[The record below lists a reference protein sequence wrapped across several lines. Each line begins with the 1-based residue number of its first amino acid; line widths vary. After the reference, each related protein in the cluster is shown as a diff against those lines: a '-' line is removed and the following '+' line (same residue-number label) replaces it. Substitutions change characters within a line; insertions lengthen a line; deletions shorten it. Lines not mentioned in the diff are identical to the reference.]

1 MTRKYRE
8 QKVLRQDSLS
18 NQVGEYRPRLRN
30 NPSGVRVISSSHL
43 VRSPPKL
50 SAMPRT
56 TYLLHSIIAIGITL
70 APVPLLAAEVDLAG
84 YEFFEKKIRPVLVEQ
99 CFECHSKG
107 AKKIGGGLLLDTKAG
122 LAAGGESG
130 PAVVAG
136 NPKGSLLVQ
145 ALKYDGLEMPPKK
158 PLPESVVADFTKWI
172 AMGAADPREAAAGET
187 TAGLSLEDGR
197 QFWSFR
203 PITNPSPPAVKD
215 ARWPRS
221 DIDRFIAAKLE
232 AAKLQPAPDADPATL
247 LRRVYFDLIGLPPS
261 AEEVDAF
268 VAAGVKNP
276 AARQQAFT
284 AVVDRLLASPQ
295 FGERWARHWL
305 DIARYGESNGNVR
318 NATFPH
324 AWRYRD
330 YVIQSFNED
339 KPYDRFVTEQIAGDL
354 LSHGSE
360 EARAEHLTA
369 TGFLAIG
376 SKPNASGNPNFTMD
390 VIGDQI
396 EVVTTSIM
404 GLTVACARC
413 HDHKYDPVPTRDYY
427 ALAGV
432 FESTETLYGAQAN
445 TMGGAPPTELLVLDS
460 KARPVAVPTD
470 EKALEKTKGKR
481 QKSSQA
487 KLKRRMNGVATYA
500 AETPLAMGVRDRVE
514 AVDSRINIK
523 GETKRLGASVPRGFI
538 QVCSLSEPPTIE
550 PKESGRLQLAQWLT
564 DPAHPLTARVMA
576 NRVWHHLFGQGIV
589 STPDNFG
596 LHGERPTHPEL
607 LDYLATQFRTDG
619 WSIKQLIR
627 SIVLSRTYQMSGR
640 YDERAFQIDPDDKL
654 VWRHQRRRLDAESFR
669 DAVLQTSG
677 LLDPSPGER
686 SLVASIG
693 EALIQDKLT
702 PDKIQKPSNRRS
714 VYLCILRS
722 GEPEELTVFD
732 LADPSLIVGARN
744 VTTVPA
750 QSLFLMN
757 SPFVVQ
763 AAQRFSERVAK
774 ESSGDVDARVG
785 KSYRLALGREPTSN
799 ELQRAREFIKRET
812 ATASSATVSSA
823 DATAKAG
830 QTTDVWSV
838 FCQALLSSS
847 EFRYVD

>member
-1 MTRKYRE
+1 M
-8 QKVLRQDSLS
+8 
-18 NQVGEYRPRLRN
+18 
-30 NPSGVRVISSSHL
+30 
-43 VRSPPKL
+43 
-50 SAMPRT
+50 
-56 TYLLHSIIAIGITL
+56 
-70 APVPLLAAEVDLAG
+70 
-84 YEFFEKKIRPVLVEQ
+84 VEQ

-107 AKKIGGGLLLDTKAG
+107 AKKVGGGLLLDTKAG

-130 PAVVAG
+130 SAFVAG

-145 ALKYDGLEMPPKK
+145 ALKYDGLQMPPKK
-158 PLPESVVADFTKWI
+158 PLPDSVVADFAKWI
-172 AMGAADPREAAAGET
+172 VMGAPDPREPAAGET

-203 PITNPSPPAVKD
+203 PIASPSPPTVKD

-232 AAKLQPAPDADPATL
+232 AAELQPAPDADPATL
-247 LRRVYFDLIGLPPS
+247 LRRTYIDLIGLPPS

-268 VAAGVKNP
+268 AAACAKNP
-276 AARQQAFT
+276 AARQQAFA

-324 AWRYRD
+324 AWRFRD
-330 YVIQSFNED
+330 YVIQSLNED

-376 SKPNASGNPNFTMD
+376 SKPNANGNPNFAMD

-427 ALAGV
+427 ALAGI
-432 FESTETLYGAQAN
+432 FESTETLYGAQGN

-460 KARPVAVPTD
+460 NVRPVVTPD
-470 EKALEKTKGKR
+470 KEP
-481 QKSSQA
+481 
-487 KLKRRMNGVATYA
+487 A
-500 AETPLAMGVRDRVE
+500 AEATTGKKKKAQGKVARRTSGLPKYPDGTPLAMGVRDRAV

-523 GETKRLGASVPRGFI
+523 GETKQLGAAVSRGFI
-538 QVCSLSEPPTIE
+538 EVCSLTEAPKID

-619 WSIKQLIR
+619 WSVKQLIR

-702 PDKIQKPSNRRS
+702 PDKIQKPSYRRS

-732 LADPSLIVGARN
+732 LADPSLIVGSRN

-763 AAQRFSERVAK
+763 AAQRFAERVAK
-774 ESSGDVDARVG
+774 ESSGDVDARV
-785 KSYRLALGREPTSN
+785 SQAYRLALGREPTSA
-799 ELQRAREFIKRET
+799 ELQRAREFIERET

-830 QTTDVWSV
+830 PTTDVWSV